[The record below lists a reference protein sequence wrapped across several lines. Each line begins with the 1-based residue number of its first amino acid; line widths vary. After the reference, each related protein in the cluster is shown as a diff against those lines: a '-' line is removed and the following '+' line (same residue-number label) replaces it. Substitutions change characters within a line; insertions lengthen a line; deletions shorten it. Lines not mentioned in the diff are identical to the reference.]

1 MGFQKISLK
10 GRALRLLAGR
20 EHSRAE
26 LEKKLAAHAPESGEL
41 KQALDD
47 LQAKGFINEQRVV
60 DSLLHRRAAR
70 LGRQNLA
77 PDRLQQQARS
87 VQIDAIALLEFGCLA
102 LVVPPVGHDQR
113 EGVEIATQEV
123 LPGDVLIPEHLDL
136 YPVRVEAV
144 LEVALPVTPPILD
157 PVEGDRLALLQLAN
171 LVGACDRQHL
181 PVVLL
186 DPVGRELD
194 GMARLRA
201 ERQGFQQILPALLG
215 AAGDGEGVIVEPGH
229 LAYLGAVVVVVPGV
243 AYLLAA
249 HHLEG
254 KEPVIG
260 GDGLAV
266 RPARLGVEAKI
277 EGLVIGA
284 EGPLVGQHGNGI
296 AGHRM
301 GGEQG
306 QIGFTN
312 VTGEA
317 AVGVGPVLAQG
328 EREARHEVTEGA
340 APFGLRVGIDGV
352 CVIALPFEIR
362 RQGGT
367 PAEGAPAEG
376 EHHGRDPHDTGQRGD
391 DRG

>member
-1 MGFQKISLK
+1 M
-10 GRALRLLAGR
+10 
-20 EHSRAE
+20 
-26 LEKKLAAHAPESGEL
+26 
-41 KQALDD
+41 
-47 LQAKGFINEQRVV
+47 
-60 DSLLHRRAAR
+60 
-70 LGRQNLA
+70 
-77 PDRLQQQARS
+77 
-87 VQIDAIALLEFGCLA
+87 
-102 LVVPPVGHDQR
+102 
-113 EGVEIATQEV
+113 

-171 LVGACDRQHL
+171 LVGAGDRQHL

-186 DPVGRELD
+186 DPVGREPD

-215 AAGDGEGVIVEPGH
+215 AAGDGEGVIVELGH

-260 GDGLAV
+260 GDWLAV

-277 EGLVIGA
+277 EGLVVGA
-284 EGPLVGQHGNGI
+284 EGPCAGKHGNGI

-306 QIGFTN
+306 QIGFAD

-352 CVIALPFEIR
+352 GVIALPLEIC
-362 RQGGT
+362 RQGGA